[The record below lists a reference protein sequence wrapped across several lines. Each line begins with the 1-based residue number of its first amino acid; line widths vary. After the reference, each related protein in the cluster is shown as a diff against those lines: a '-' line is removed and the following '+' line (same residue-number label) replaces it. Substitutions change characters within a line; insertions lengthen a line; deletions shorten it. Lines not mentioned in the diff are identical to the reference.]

1 MASLA
6 SPSGGDEA
14 GPSAPPATP
23 LAKLRPGRVWYWVAL
38 LVFLG
43 GATWVAVGLVT
54 LNNKIDSFQRVAI
67 PGIGEV
73 SLDHSG
79 GYVIYYEGPGAA
91 DGNVPAFDVTVTAAS
106 ALAAVE
112 SLETYSSGL
121 SYSFGSREGRAVLTL
136 GVAQPGWFVIE
147 APGAPAVSGGSSLA
161 VGSSIGGDRAH
172 RRACHGGHPWGDQ
185 WRDRDFLRTALT
197 GQARPIASTF
207 AESVESA
214 QP

>member
-14 GPSAPPATP
+14 RPSAPPATP

-112 SLETYSSGL
+112 SLEAYSSGL

-136 GVAQPGWFVIE
+136 GVAQPGWFEIE

-161 VGSSIGGDRAH
+161 VGPSIGGGIVRIAVPATAAILGAISGAIAIFFVRRSQAKRA
-172 RRACHGGHPWGDQ
+172 RSPAP
-185 WRDRDFLRTALT
+185 L
-197 GQARPIASTF
+197 PS
-207 AESVESA
+207 
-214 QP
+214 P